1 LNSQRALKST
11 MKNIFLALILIGL
24 TPKLYAQ
31 RPQGGGPG
39 NFTKLKIEG
48 AVIDKETQEPLEY
61 ATISLVNERFPE
73 RIQGGITDTKGKF
86 NLEVFP
92 GKYDV
97 TVEYIGFDKITL
109 KDKMIQSNVDLGTFQ
124 LEIAAEALEGVELVG
139 ERTEVEIRL
148 DKRIYNVGK
157 DITVRGGS
165 VADVLDNVPSV
176 SVDVEGNVALRGNE
190 NVRILINGKPSGL
203 VGLSGPQGLRSLPA
217 ESIEKV
223 EVVTSPSARYEA
235 SGTAGIL
242 NIILKKEELEGFNG
256 SFIVNGGLPTT
267 YGGNA
272 TLNWRTKKMN
282 IFSTTSLRNS
292 ESRGGGIFE
301 SENFNP
307 VSFVNEDR
315 DYQRNRNSVF
325 FNLGAEYYFD
335 DKTSLV
341 VSGFVRK
348 SNNESNNT
356 TEIDNL
362 NSAGVVID
370 QFGRYQFEE
379 ELDNS
384 QQLTANFTKKFDD
397 KGHELIIEFQTE
409 ASGENE
415 SDLAENTRTFNQ
427 ESDTTEDQK
436 RTLLQMDYVWPVN
449 ENTQFE
455 LGYRGDYSF
464 QETDYNVFDLLDS
477 GRTVNNQLTNFLGFT
492 QNVNAAYTQFGQKI
506 DKFSYLMGLRMEK
519 THIEIDQKTADIYKE
534 KDYLDWFPTLNF
546 SFEFTEKENIT
557 LGYSRRIRRPR
568 SWSLNPFRSL
578 TSLTFFRQGNPD
590 LDPSYSNLF
599 DFGYLK
605 RWDKFTFNGSVYYQK
620 ATQVIERITEST
632 GAFVVV
638 SEDPLI
644 ELPEF
649 RSTSVNISENIRTGT
664 EFTLTYTPKRKVRI
678 SGNFNI
684 FNSET
689 IGSYKGIA
697 LDREIVSWFARINS
711 SFPLPFGIN
720 TQLNGFYFGPRAN
733 AQTESKGVVQFS
745 GALNKPM
752 FNDKATLSFR
762 VSDILN
768 SSRRKST
775 TETADFRNYTEF
787 QWRQPSYIFTFT
799 YRINERKMDRRR
811 NNRGGQFDGGGGE
824 EPEF

>member
-1 LNSQRALKST
+1 
-11 MKNIFLALILIGL
+11 MKKNLIACLLLGSLIN
-24 TPKLYAQ
+24 LYGQ
-31 RPQGGGPG
+31 RPSGPPNTG
-39 NFTKLKIEG
+39 NAPKIKITG
-48 AVIDKETQEPLEY
+48 IVLDKETQEPLEY
-61 ATISLVNERFPE
+61 ATLSLVNENFPD
-73 RIQGGITDTKGKF
+73 RIHGGITDVNGKF
-86 NLEVFP
+86 DLEIFP
-92 GKYDV
+92 GKYNV
-97 TVEYIGFDKITL
+97 TIEYIGFDKITL
-109 KDKMIQSNVDLGTFQ
+109 LDRTITNSENFGKFELD
-124 LEIAAEALEGVELVG
+124 IAAESLNEVELVG

-176 SVDVEGNVALRGNE
+176 SVDVEGNIALRGNE

-256 SFIVNGGLPTT
+256 SIILNGGFPTT

-272 TLNWRTKKMN
+272 TLNWRTKKIN
-282 IFSTTSLRNS
+282 IFSTTSYRDS

-307 VSFVNEDR
+307 VRFVNEDR
-315 DYQRNRNSVF
+315 DYERNRKSVF
-325 FNLGAEYYFD
+325 LNLGAEYLFD
-335 DKTSLV
+335 DNTSLT
-341 VSGFVRK
+341 VSGFIRR
-348 SNNESNNT
+348 SDNGSTNT
-356 TEIDNL
+356 TEIENL
-362 NSAGVVID
+362 SANGIIID
-370 QFGRYQFEE
+370 RFGRYQFEE
-379 ELDNS
+379 EIDNS
-384 QQLTANFTKKFDD
+384 QQFTANFTKKFND
-397 KGHELIIEFQTE
+397 KGHELVIEFQSE
-409 ASGENE
+409 ISGEDEN
-415 SDLAENTRTFNQ
+415 DLAENTSTFNQ
-427 ESDTTEDQK
+427 ESSTTEEQK
-436 RTLLQMDYVWPVN
+436 RTLLQLDYVWPIN

-455 LGYRGDYSF
+455 LGYRGNFSF

-477 GRTVNNQLTNFLGFT
+477 GKTQNIQLTNFLGFT

-506 DKFSYLMGLRMEK
+506 DQFSYLMGLRMEK
-519 THIEIDQKTADIYKE
+519 THIEIDQKTANIYKE
-534 KDYLDWFPTLNF
+534 KDYTDWFPTLNL
-546 SFEFTEKENIT
+546 SYEFNEKESVTI
-557 LGYSRRIRRPR
+557 GYSRRVRRPR

-590 LDPSYSNLF
+590 LDPSYSNLV
-599 DFGYLK
+599 DLGYLK

-620 ATQVIERITEST
+620 ATQVIERITEAT
-632 GAFVVV
+632 GELVVV
-638 SEDPLI
+638 SQDPLV

-649 RSTSVNISENIRTGT
+649 RSTSVNLSENARTGT

-689 IGSYKGIA
+689 IGSYKGVP
-697 LDREIVSWFARINS
+697 LDREIISWFARVNS

-720 TQLNGFYFGPRAN
+720 TQLRGFYFGPRAN
-733 AQTESKGVVQFS
+733 AQTESKGVLTFS
-745 GALNKPM
+745 GALNKSM
-752 FNDKATLSFR
+752 FKDKETLSFQA
-762 VSDILN
+762 SDILN

-787 QWRQPSYIFTFT
+787 QWRQPTYIFTFT
-799 YRINERKMDRRR
+799 YKINERKNQRRR
-811 NNRGGQFDGGGGE
+811 NNRGDNFDSGDGGGE
-824 EPEF
+824 DF

>member
-1 LNSQRALKST
+1 
-11 MKNIFLALILIGL
+11 MKNKFFALLFLGLISTIF
-24 TPKLYAQ
+24 AQ

-39 NFTKLKIEG
+39 NFSKLKLTGI
-48 AVIDKETQEPLEY
+48 VLDKETQEPLEY
-61 ATISLVNERFPE
+61 ATISLINKRFPE
-73 RIQGGITDTKGKF
+73 RIQGGITDAKGNF

-92 GKYDV
+92 GQY
-97 TVEYIGFDKITL
+97 TITIEYIGFDKINIENKVL
-109 KDKMIQSNVDLGTFQ
+109 RENEDLGRIE
-124 LEIAAEALEGVELVG
+124 LEIAAETLQEVELVG

-176 SVDVEGNVALRGNE
+176 SVDVEGNIALRGNE

-256 SFIVNGGLPTT
+256 SFILNGGYPTT

-272 TLNWRTKKMN
+272 TLNWRTKKLN
-282 IFSTTSLRNS
+282 LFSTTSLRNS

-307 VSFVNEDR
+307 VRFVNEDR
-315 DYQRNRNSVF
+315 DYQRFRNSIF
-325 FNLGAEYYFD
+325 FNLGAEYFFN
-335 DKTSLV
+335 DKTSLT

-356 TEIDNL
+356 TEIENL
-362 NSAGVVID
+362 NASGLVID
-370 QFGRYQFEE
+370 RFGRYQFEE
-379 ELDNS
+379 EVDNS
-384 QQLTANFTKKFDD
+384 QQLSANFTKKFDD

-409 ASGENE
+409 ASGEDE
-415 SDLAENTRTFNQ
+415 SDLAENTSTFNQ
-427 ESDTTEDQK
+427 ESETLEDQS

-455 LGYRGDYSF
+455 LGYRGDFST
-464 QETDYNVFDLLDS
+464 QETEYNVFDLLES
-477 GRTVNNQLTNFLGFT
+477 GRTPNVQLTNFLGFT

-506 DKFSYLMGLRMEK
+506 EQFSYLMGMRMEK
-519 THIEIDQKTADIYKE
+519 THIEIDQRTSNIYKE
-534 KDYLDWFPTLNF
+534 KDYTDWFPTLNL
-546 SFEFTEKENIT
+546 SFEFSEKENIT

-578 TSLTFFRQGNPD
+578 TSLTFFREGNPD
-590 LDPSYSNLF
+590 LDPSYSNLY
-599 DFGYLK
+599 DLGYLK
-605 RWDKFTFNGSVYYQK
+605 RWDKFTFNGSIYYQK
-620 ATQVIERITEST
+620 ATQVIERITEAT
-632 GAFVVV
+632 GELVLV
-638 SEDPLI
+638 SEDPLV
-644 ELPEF
+644 ELPQF
-649 RSTSVNISENIRTGT
+649 RSTSINLSENARTGT
-664 EFTLTYTPKRKVRI
+664 EFTLTYTPKRRVRI

-689 IGSYKGIA
+689 IGSYKGVA
-697 LDREIVSWFARINS
+697 LDREIISWFARLNS
-711 SFPLPFGIN
+711 SFPMPFGIN
-720 TQLNGFYFGPRAN
+720 TQFNGFYFGPRAN
-733 AQTESKGVVQFS
+733 AQTESKGIVTFS

-752 FNDKATLSFR
+752 LNDKATLSFR

-768 SSRRKST
+768 SSKRKST

-787 QWRQPSYIFTFT
+787 QWRQPTYIFTFT
-799 YRINERKMDRRR
+799 YRVNERKMDRRR
-811 NNRGGQFDGGGGE
+811 NNSRQNFGDGDE
-824 EPEF
+824 QPDF

>member
-1 LNSQRALKST
+1 MKRLIVVLFLFGLSISGFSQQ
-11 MKNIFLALILIGL
+11 
-24 TPKLYAQ
+24 P
-31 RPQGGGPG
+31 GGKK
-39 NFTKLKIEG
+39 FKKIKIEG
-48 AVIDKETQEPLEY
+48 VVIDKETQDPLEY
-61 ATISLVNERFPE
+61 TTISLLNDSSPDL
-73 RIQGGITDTKGKF
+73 IQGGITDKNGKF
-86 NLEVFP
+86 IIEVFP
-92 GKYDV
+92 GKYNI
-97 TVEYIGFDKITL
+97 TLEYIGFDKIIL
-109 KDKMIQSNVDLGTFQ
+109 KDKVISINEDFGIFE
-124 LEIAAEALEGVELVG
+124 LEIVTESLNEVELVG

-176 SVDVEGNVALRGNE
+176 SVDVEGNVALRGNQ

-242 NIILKKEELEGFNG
+242 NVILKKEELEGFNG
-256 SFIVNGGLPTT
+256 SFILNGGAPTT

-272 TLNWRTKKMN
+272 TLNWRTKKLN
-282 IFSTTSLRNS
+282 IFSTTSLRDS
-292 ESRGGGIFE
+292 ESRGGGDFE

-307 VSFVNEDR
+307 VRFVNEDR
-315 DYQRNRNSVF
+315 DYQRNRKSIF
-325 FNLGAEYYFD
+325 FNLGAEYYFND
-335 DKTSLV
+335 DTSLTI
-341 VSGFVRK
+341 SGFVRT
-348 SNNESNNT
+348 SDNESNNNT
-356 TEIDNL
+356 KIDNL
-362 NSAGVVID
+362 NAAGVVVD

-379 ELDNS
+379 EIDNS
-384 QQLTANFTKKFDD
+384 QQFTTNFTKKFDD
-397 KGHELIIEFQTE
+397 KGHELVIEFQTE
-409 ASGENE
+409 SSEEDE
-415 SDLAENTRTFNQ
+415 SDLAENTSTFNQ
-427 ESDTTEDQK
+427 ESDTFEDQS

-455 LGYRGDYSF
+455 IGYRGDFSL
-464 QETDYNVFDLLDS
+464 QETDYNVFDLLDN
-477 GRTVNNQLTNFLGFT
+477 GRTPNTELTNFLGFT
-492 QNVNAAYTQFGQKI
+492 QKINAAYAQFGKKI
-506 DKFSYLMGLRMEK
+506 NKFSYLIGLRMEK
-519 THIEIDQKTADIYKE
+519 THIEIDQKTTKIFKE
-534 KDYLDWFPTLNF
+534 KDYTDWFPTLNF

-599 DFGYLK
+599 DLGYLK
-605 RWDKFTFNGSVYYQK
+605 RWNKFTFNSSVYYQK
-620 ATQVIERITEST
+620 ATQVIERITETT
-632 GAFVVV
+632 GELVVV
-638 SEDPLI
+638 SVNPLV

-649 RSTSVNISENIRTGT
+649 RSTSVNLSENIRTGT
-664 EFTLTYTPKRKVRI
+664 EFTLTYSPKRQVRL

-689 IGSYKGIA
+689 IGFYKGVP
-697 LDREIVSWFARINS
+697 LDRKIVSWFMRFNS
-711 SFPLPFGIN
+711 SFPLAFGIN

-733 AQTESKGVVQFS
+733 AQTESKGVVSFS

-762 VSDILN
+762 VSDIFN

-787 QWRQPSYIFTFT
+787 QWRQPSYVFTFT
-799 YRINERKMDRRR
+799 YRINERKMGKRR
-811 NNRGGQFDGGGGE
+811 NNRRGSLNDGGE
-824 EPEF
+824 ESDF

>member
-1 LNSQRALKST
+1 MNRLIVAL
-11 MKNIFLALILIGL
+11 FLFGL
-24 TPKLYAQ
+24 TFSGFSQ
-31 RPQGGGPG
+31 QQVDR
-39 NFTKLKIEG
+39 NFKKIKIEG
-48 AVIDKETQEPLEY
+48 IVIDKETQEPLEY
-61 ATISLVNERFPE
+61 TTISLLTDRFPG

-86 NLEVFP
+86 ILEVFP
-92 GKYDV
+92 GKYNI
-97 TVEYIGFDKITL
+97 TLEYIGFDKITL
-109 KDKMIQSNVDLGTFQ
+109 EDKVIRTDENFGTFE
-124 LEIAAEALEGVELVG
+124 LEITAESLNEVELVG
-139 ERTEVEIRL
+139 ERTQVEIRL

-165 VADVLDNVPSV
+165 VADVLDNIPSV
-176 SVDVEGNVALRGNE
+176 SVGVEGNVALRGNQ

-242 NIILKKEELEGFNG
+242 NVILKKEELEGFNG
-256 SFIVNGGLPTT
+256 SFILNGGFPTT

-272 TLNWRTKKMN
+272 TLNWRTKKLN
-282 IFSTTSLRNS
+282 FFSTTSLRDS

-307 VSFVNEDR
+307 VRFVNEDR
-315 DYQRNRNSVF
+315 DYQRNRKSIF
-325 FNLGAEYYFD
+325 FNLGAEYYFND
-335 DKTSLV
+335 DTSLT
-341 VSGFVRK
+341 VSGFVRR
-348 SNNESNNT
+348 SDNESNNN

-362 NSAGVVID
+362 NVAGVVVD

-379 ELDNS
+379 EIDNS
-384 QQLTANFTKKFDD
+384 QQFTANFTKKFDD
-397 KGHELIIEFQTE
+397 KGHELIVEFQTE
-409 ASGENE
+409 SSEEDE
-415 SDLAENTRTFNQ
+415 SDLAENTSTFNQ
-427 ESDTTEDQK
+427 ESDTFENQN

-455 LGYRGDYSF
+455 LGYRGDFSL
-464 QETDYNVFDLLDS
+464 QKTDYNVFDLLDS
-477 GRTVNNQLTNFLGFT
+477 GRTPNTQLTNFLGFT
-492 QNVNAAYTQFGQKI
+492 QNINAAYTQFGQKI
-506 DKFSYLMGLRMEK
+506 NKFYYLIGLRMEK
-519 THIEIDQKTADIYKE
+519 THIEIDQKTANIYKE
-534 KDYLDWFPTLNF
+534 KDYTNWFPTLNF

-590 LDPSYSNLF
+590 LDPSYSSLF
-599 DFGYLK
+599 DLGYLK
-605 RWDKFTFNGSVYYQK
+605 RWDKFTFNSSVYYQK
-620 ATQVIERITEST
+620 ATQVIERITETT
-632 GAFVVV
+632 GELVVASV
-638 SEDPLI
+638 DPLV

-649 RSTSVNISENIRTGT
+649 RSTSVNLSENIRTGT
-664 EFTLTYTPKRKVRI
+664 EFTLTYSPKRRVRL

-689 IGSYKGIA
+689 IGSYKGVP
-697 LDREIVSWFARINS
+697 LDREIVSWFMRFNS
-711 SFPLPFGIN
+711 SFPLAFGIN

-733 AQTESKGVVQFS
+733 AQTESKGVVRFS
-745 GALNKPM
+745 GALNKPI

-762 VSDILN
+762 VSDIFN
-768 SSRRKST
+768 SSRSKST

-799 YRINERKMDRRR
+799 YRINERKMDRQR
-811 NNRGGQFDGGGGE
+811 NNRRGSLNGGGV
-824 EPEF
+824 EPDF

>member
-1 LNSQRALKST
+1 MKRLIVVLFLFGLSISGFSQQ
-11 MKNIFLALILIGL
+11 
-24 TPKLYAQ
+24 P
-31 RPQGGGPG
+31 GGKK
-39 NFTKLKIEG
+39 FKKIKIEG
-48 AVIDKETQEPLEY
+48 VVIDKETQDPLEY
-61 ATISLVNERFPE
+61 TTISLLNDSSPDL
-73 RIQGGITDTKGKF
+73 IQGGITDKNGKF
-86 NLEVFP
+86 IIEVFP
-92 GKYDV
+92 GKYNI
-97 TVEYIGFDKITL
+97 TLEYIGFDKIIL
-109 KDKMIQSNVDLGTFQ
+109 KDKVISIDEDFGIFE
-124 LEIAAEALEGVELVG
+124 LEIVTESLNEVELVG

-176 SVDVEGNVALRGNE
+176 SVDVEGNVALRGNQ

-242 NIILKKEELEGFNG
+242 NVILKKEELEGFNG
-256 SFIVNGGLPTT
+256 SFILNGGAPTT

-272 TLNWRTKKMN
+272 TLNWRTKKLN
-282 IFSTTSLRNS
+282 IFSTTSLRDS
-292 ESRGGGIFE
+292 ESRGGGDFE

-307 VSFVNEDR
+307 VRFVNEDR
-315 DYQRNRNSVF
+315 DYQRNRKSIF
-325 FNLGAEYYFD
+325 FNLGAEYYFND
-335 DKTSLV
+335 DTSLTI
-341 VSGFVRK
+341 SGFVRT
-348 SNNESNNT
+348 SDNESNNNT
-356 TEIDNL
+356 KIDNL
-362 NSAGVVID
+362 NAAGVVVD

-379 ELDNS
+379 EIDNS
-384 QQLTANFTKKFDD
+384 QQFTTNFTKKFDD
-397 KGHELIIEFQTE
+397 KGHELVIEFQTE
-409 ASGENE
+409 SSEEDE
-415 SDLAENTRTFNQ
+415 SDLAENTSTFNQ
-427 ESDTTEDQK
+427 ESDTFEDQS

-455 LGYRGDYSF
+455 IGYRGDFSL
-464 QETDYNVFDLLDS
+464 QETDYNVFDLLDN
-477 GRTVNNQLTNFLGFT
+477 GRTPNTELTNFLGFT
-492 QNVNAAYTQFGQKI
+492 QKINAAYAQFGKKI
-506 DKFSYLMGLRMEK
+506 NKFSYLIGLRMEK
-519 THIEIDQKTADIYKE
+519 THIEIDQKTTKIFKE
-534 KDYLDWFPTLNF
+534 KDYTDWFPTLNF

-578 TSLTFFRQGNPD
+578 TSLTFFRQGNPN

-599 DFGYLK
+599 DLGYLK
-605 RWDKFTFNGSVYYQK
+605 RWNKFTFNSSVYYQK
-620 ATQVIERITEST
+620 AIQVIERVTETT
-632 GAFVVV
+632 GELVVV
-638 SEDPLI
+638 SVNPLV

-649 RSTSVNISENIRTGT
+649 RSTSVNLSENIRTGT
-664 EFTLTYTPKRKVRI
+664 EFTLTYSPKRQVRL

-689 IGSYKGIA
+689 IGFYKEVP
-697 LDREIVSWFARINS
+697 LDRKIVSWFMRFNS
-711 SFPLPFGIN
+711 SFPLAFGIN

-733 AQTESKGVVQFS
+733 AQTESKGVVSFS

-762 VSDILN
+762 VSDIFN

-787 QWRQPSYIFTFT
+787 QWRQPSYVFTFT
-799 YRINERKMDRRR
+799 YRINERKMGKRR
-811 NNRGGQFDGGGGE
+811 NNRRGSLNDGGE
-824 EPEF
+824 ESDF

>member
-1 LNSQRALKST
+1 
-11 MKNIFLALILIGL
+11 MKNKFFALLFLGLISTLF
-24 TPKLYAQ
+24 AQ
-31 RPQGGGPG
+31 RPQGGPG
-39 NFTKLKIEG
+39 NFSKLKLTGI
-48 AVIDKETQEPLEY
+48 VVDKETQEPLEY
-61 ATISLVNERFPE
+61 ATISLINKRFPE
-73 RIQGGITDTKGKF
+73 RIQGGITDAKGNF

-92 GKYDV
+92 GQY
-97 TVEYIGFDKITL
+97 TITIEYIGFDKINIENKVL
-109 KDKMIQSNVDLGTFQ
+109 RENEDLGRIE
-124 LEIAAEALEGVELVG
+124 LEIAAETLQEVELVG

-176 SVDVEGNVALRGNE
+176 SVDVEGNIALRGNE

-256 SFIVNGGLPTT
+256 SFILNGGYPTT

-272 TLNWRTKKMN
+272 TLNWRTKKLN
-282 IFSTTSLRNS
+282 LFSTTSLRNS

-307 VSFVNEDR
+307 VRFVNEDR
-315 DYQRNRNSVF
+315 DYQRFRNSIF
-325 FNLGAEYYFD
+325 FNLGAEYFFN
-335 DKTSLV
+335 DKTSLT

-356 TEIDNL
+356 TEIENL
-362 NSAGVVID
+362 NASGLVID
-370 QFGRYQFEE
+370 RFGRYQFEE
-379 ELDNS
+379 EVDNS
-384 QQLTANFTKKFDD
+384 QQLSANFTKKFDD

-409 ASGENE
+409 ASGEDE
-415 SDLAENTRTFNQ
+415 SDLAENTSTFNQ
-427 ESDTTEDQK
+427 ESETLEDQS

-455 LGYRGDYSF
+455 LGYRGDFST
-464 QETDYNVFDLLDS
+464 QETEYNVFDLLES
-477 GRTVNNQLTNFLGFT
+477 GRTPNVQLTNFLGFT

-506 DKFSYLMGLRMEK
+506 EQFSYLMGMRMEK
-519 THIEIDQKTADIYKE
+519 THIEIDQRTSNIYKE
-534 KDYLDWFPTLNF
+534 KDYTDWFPTLNL
-546 SFEFTEKENIT
+546 SFEFSEKENIT

-578 TSLTFFRQGNPD
+578 TSLTFFREGNPD
-590 LDPSYSNLF
+590 LDPSYSNLY
-599 DFGYLK
+599 DLGYLK
-605 RWDKFTFNGSVYYQK
+605 RWDKFTFNGSIYYQK
-620 ATQVIERITEST
+620 ATQVIERITEAT
-632 GAFVVV
+632 GELVVV
-638 SEDPLI
+638 SEDPLV
-644 ELPEF
+644 ELPQF
-649 RSTSVNISENIRTGT
+649 RSTSINLSENARTGT
-664 EFTLTYTPKRKVRI
+664 EFTLTYTPKRRVRI

-689 IGSYKGIA
+689 IGSYKGVA
-697 LDREIVSWFARINS
+697 LDREIISWFARLNS
-711 SFPLPFGIN
+711 SFPMPFGIN
-720 TQLNGFYFGPRAN
+720 TQFNGFYFGPRAN
-733 AQTESKGVVQFS
+733 AQTESKGIVTFS

-752 FNDKATLSFR
+752 LNDKATLSFR

-768 SSRRKST
+768 SSKRKST

-787 QWRQPSYIFTFT
+787 QWRQPTYIFTFT
-799 YRINERKMDRRR
+799 YRVNERKMDRRR
-811 NNRGGQFDGGGGE
+811 NNRGQNFGDGDE
-824 EPEF
+824 QPDF

>member
-1 LNSQRALKST
+1 L
-11 MKNIFLALILIGL
+11 
-24 TPKLYAQ
+24 
-31 RPQGGGPG
+31 
-39 NFTKLKIEG
+39 
-48 AVIDKETQEPLEY
+48 D
-61 ATISLVNERFPE
+61 
-73 RIQGGITDTKGKF
+73 
-86 NLEVFP
+86 
-92 GKYDV
+92 
-97 TVEYIGFDKITL
+97 
-109 KDKMIQSNVDLGTFQ
+109 
-124 LEIAAEALEGVELVG
+124 IAAESLNEVELVG

-176 SVDVEGNVALRGNE
+176 SVDVEGNIALRGNE

-256 SFIVNGGLPTT
+256 SIILNGGFPTT

-272 TLNWRTKKMN
+272 TLNWRTKKIN
-282 IFSTTSLRNS
+282 IFSTTSYRDS

-307 VSFVNEDR
+307 VRFVNEDR
-315 DYQRNRNSVF
+315 DYERNRKSVF
-325 FNLGAEYYFD
+325 LNLGAEYLFD
-335 DKTSLV
+335 DNTSLT
-341 VSGFVRK
+341 VSGFIRR
-348 SNNESNNT
+348 SDNGSTNT
-356 TEIDNL
+356 TEIENL
-362 NSAGVVID
+362 SANGIIID
-370 QFGRYQFEE
+370 RFGRYQFEE
-379 ELDNS
+379 EIDNS
-384 QQLTANFTKKFDD
+384 QQFTANFTKKFND
-397 KGHELIIEFQTE
+397 KGHELVIEFQSE
-409 ASGENE
+409 ISGEDEN
-415 SDLAENTRTFNQ
+415 DLAENTSTFNQ
-427 ESDTTEDQK
+427 ESSTTEEQK
-436 RTLLQMDYVWPVN
+436 RTLLQLDYVWPIN

-455 LGYRGDYSF
+455 LGYRGNFSF

-477 GRTVNNQLTNFLGFT
+477 GKTQNIQLTNFLGFT

-506 DKFSYLMGLRMEK
+506 DQFSYLMGLRMEK
-519 THIEIDQKTADIYKE
+519 THIEIDQKTANIYKE
-534 KDYLDWFPTLNF
+534 KDYTDWFPTLNL
-546 SFEFTEKENIT
+546 SYEFNEKENVT
-557 LGYSRRIRRPR
+557 LGYSRRVRRPR

-590 LDPSYSNLF
+590 LDPSYSNLV
-599 DFGYLK
+599 DLGYLK

-620 ATQVIERITEST
+620 ATQVIERITEAT
-632 GAFVVV
+632 GELVVV
-638 SEDPLI
+638 SQDPLV

-649 RSTSVNISENIRTGT
+649 RSTSVNLSENARTGT

-689 IGSYKGIA
+689 IGSYKGVP
-697 LDREIVSWFARINS
+697 LDREIISWFARVNS

-720 TQLNGFYFGPRAN
+720 TQLRGFYFGPRAN
-733 AQTESKGVVQFS
+733 AQTESKGVLTFS
-745 GALNKPM
+745 GALNKSM
-752 FNDKATLSFR
+752 FKDKATLSFQA
-762 VSDILN
+762 SDILN

-787 QWRQPSYIFTFT
+787 QWRQPTYIFTFT
-799 YRINERKMDRRR
+799 YKINERKNQRRR
-811 NNRGGQFDGGGGE
+811 NNRGDNFDSGDGGGE
-824 EPEF
+824 DF

>member
-1 LNSQRALKST
+1 
-11 MKNIFLALILIGL
+11 MKKNLIACLLLGSLIN
-24 TPKLYAQ
+24 LYGQ
-31 RPQGGGPG
+31 RPSGPPNTG
-39 NFTKLKIEG
+39 NAPKIKITG
-48 AVIDKETQEPLEY
+48 IVLDKETQEPLEY
-61 ATISLVNERFPE
+61 ATLSLVNENFPD
-73 RIQGGITDTKGKF
+73 RIQGGITDVNGKF
-86 NLEVFP
+86 DLEIFP
-92 GKYDV
+92 GKYNV
-97 TVEYIGFDKITL
+97 TIEYIGFDKITL
-109 KDKMIQSNVDLGTFQ
+109 LDRTITNSENFGKFELD
-124 LEIAAEALEGVELVG
+124 IAAESLNEVELVG

-176 SVDVEGNVALRGNE
+176 SVDVEGNIALRGNE

-256 SFIVNGGLPTT
+256 SIILNGGFPTT

-272 TLNWRTKKMN
+272 TLNWRTKKIN
-282 IFSTTSLRNS
+282 IFSTTSYRDS

-307 VSFVNEDR
+307 VRFVNEDR
-315 DYQRNRNSVF
+315 DYERNRKSVF
-325 FNLGAEYYFD
+325 LNLGAEYLFD
-335 DKTSLV
+335 DNTSLT
-341 VSGFVRK
+341 VSGFIRR
-348 SNNESNNT
+348 SDNGSTNT
-356 TEIDNL
+356 TEIENL
-362 NSAGVVID
+362 SANGIIID
-370 QFGRYQFEE
+370 RFGRYQFEE
-379 ELDNS
+379 EIDNS
-384 QQLTANFTKKFDD
+384 QQFTANFTKKFND
-397 KGHELIIEFQTE
+397 KGHELVIEFQSE
-409 ASGENE
+409 ISGEDEN
-415 SDLAENTRTFNQ
+415 DLAENTSTFNQ
-427 ESDTTEDQK
+427 ESSTTEEQK
-436 RTLLQMDYVWPVN
+436 RTLLQLDYVWPIN

-455 LGYRGDYSF
+455 LGYRGNFSF

-477 GRTVNNQLTNFLGFT
+477 GKTQNIQLTNFLGFT

-506 DKFSYLMGLRMEK
+506 DQFSYLMGLRMEK
-519 THIEIDQKTADIYKE
+519 THIEIDQKTANIYKE
-534 KDYLDWFPTLNF
+534 KDYTDWFPTLNL
-546 SFEFTEKENIT
+546 SYEFNEKENVTI
-557 LGYSRRIRRPR
+557 GYSRRVRRPR

-590 LDPSYSNLF
+590 LDPSYSNLV
-599 DFGYLK
+599 DLGYLK

-620 ATQVIERITEST
+620 ATQVIERITEAT
-632 GAFVVV
+632 GELVVV
-638 SEDPLI
+638 SQDPLV

-649 RSTSVNISENIRTGT
+649 RSTSVNLSENARTGT

-689 IGSYKGIA
+689 IGSYKGVP
-697 LDREIVSWFARINS
+697 LDREIISWFARVNS

-720 TQLNGFYFGPRAN
+720 TQLRGFYFGPRAN
-733 AQTESKGVVQFS
+733 AQTESKGVLTFS
-745 GALNKPM
+745 GALNKSM
-752 FNDKATLSFR
+752 FKDKATLSFQA
-762 VSDILN
+762 SDILN

-787 QWRQPSYIFTFT
+787 QWRRPTYIFTFT
-799 YRINERKMDRRR
+799 YKINERKNQRRK
-811 NNRGGQFDGGGGE
+811 NNRGDNFDSGDGGGE
-824 EPEF
+824 DF

>member
-1 LNSQRALKST
+1 
-11 MKNIFLALILIGL
+11 MKNKFFALLFLGLISTLF
-24 TPKLYAQ
+24 AQ

-39 NFTKLKIEG
+39 NFSKLKLTGI
-48 AVIDKETQEPLEY
+48 VVDKETQKPLEY
-61 ATISLVNERFPE
+61 TTISLINKRFPE
-73 RIQGGITDTKGKF
+73 RIQGGITDAKGNF

-92 GKYDV
+92 GQY
-97 TVEYIGFDKITL
+97 TISIEYIGFDKINIENKVL
-109 KDKMIQSNVDLGTFQ
+109 RENEDLGRIE
-124 LEIAAEALEGVELVG
+124 LEIAAETLQEVELVG

-176 SVDVEGNVALRGNE
+176 SVDVEGNIALRGNE

-256 SFIVNGGLPTT
+256 SFILNGGFPTT

-272 TLNWRTKKMN
+272 TLNWRTKKLN
-282 IFSTTSLRNS
+282 LFSTTSLRNS

-307 VSFVNEDR
+307 VRFVNEDR
-315 DYQRNRNSVF
+315 DYQRFRNSIF
-325 FNLGAEYYFD
+325 FNLGAEYFFN
-335 DKTSLV
+335 DKTSLT

-356 TEIDNL
+356 TEIENL
-362 NSAGVVID
+362 NASGLVID
-370 QFGRYQFEE
+370 RFGRYQFEE
-379 ELDNS
+379 EVDNS
-384 QQLTANFTKKFDD
+384 QQFTANFTKKFDD

-409 ASGENE
+409 ASGEDE
-415 SDLAENTRTFNQ
+415 SDLAENTSTFNQ
-427 ESDTTEDQK
+427 ESETLEDQS
-436 RTLLQMDYVWPVN
+436 RTLLQMDYLWPVN

-455 LGYRGDYSF
+455 LGYRGNFST
-464 QETDYNVFDLLDS
+464 QETEYNVFDLLES
-477 GRTVNNQLTNFLGFT
+477 GRTPNVQLTNFLGFT

-506 DKFSYLMGLRMEK
+506 EQFSYLMGLRMEK
-519 THIEIDQKTADIYKE
+519 THIEIDQRTSNIYKE
-534 KDYLDWFPTLNF
+534 KDYTDWFPTLNL
-546 SFEFTEKENIT
+546 SFEFSEKENIT

-578 TSLTFFRQGNPD
+578 TSLTFFREGNPD
-590 LDPSYSNLF
+590 LDPSYSNLY
-599 DFGYLK
+599 DLGYLK
-605 RWDKFTFNGSVYYQK
+605 RWDKFTFNGSIYYQK
-620 ATQVIERITEST
+620 ATQVIERITEAT
-632 GAFVVV
+632 GELVVV
-638 SEDPLI
+638 SEDPLV
-644 ELPEF
+644 ELPQF
-649 RSTSVNISENIRTGT
+649 RSTSINLSENARTGT
-664 EFTLTYTPKRKVRI
+664 EFTLTYTPKRRVRI

-689 IGSYKGIA
+689 IGSYKGVA
-697 LDREIVSWFARINS
+697 LDREIISWFARLNS
-711 SFPLPFGIN
+711 SFPIPFGIN
-720 TQLNGFYFGPRAN
+720 TQFNGFYFGPRAN
-733 AQTESKGVVQFS
+733 AQTESKGVVTFS
-745 GALNKPM
+745 GALNKPL

-768 SSRRKST
+768 SSKRKST

-787 QWRQPSYIFTFT
+787 QWRQPTYIFTFT

-811 NNRGGQFDGGGGE
+811 NNRGQNFGDGDE
-824 EPEF
+824 QPDF

>member
-1 LNSQRALKST
+1 MKRLIVVLFLFGLSISGFSQQ
-11 MKNIFLALILIGL
+11 
-24 TPKLYAQ
+24 P
-31 RPQGGGPG
+31 GGKK
-39 NFTKLKIEG
+39 FKKIKIEG
-48 AVIDKETQEPLEY
+48 VVVDKETQDPLEY
-61 ATISLVNERFPE
+61 TTISLLNDSSPDL
-73 RIQGGITDTKGKF
+73 IQGGITDKNGKF
-86 NLEVFP
+86 IIEVFP
-92 GKYDV
+92 GKYNI
-97 TVEYIGFDKITL
+97 TLEYIGFDKIIL
-109 KDKMIQSNVDLGTFQ
+109 KDKVININEDFGIFE
-124 LEIAAEALEGVELVG
+124 LEIVAESLNEVELVG

-176 SVDVEGNVALRGNE
+176 SVDVEGNVALRGNQ

-242 NIILKKEELEGFNG
+242 NVILKKEELEGFNG
-256 SFIVNGGLPTT
+256 SFILNGGAPTT

-272 TLNWRTKKMN
+272 TLNWRTKKLN
-282 IFSTTSLRNS
+282 IFSTTSLRDS
-292 ESRGGGIFE
+292 ESRGGGDFE

-307 VSFVNEDR
+307 VRFVNEDR
-315 DYQRNRNSVF
+315 DYQRNRKSIF
-325 FNLGAEYYFD
+325 FNLGAEYYFND
-335 DKTSLV
+335 DTSLTI
-341 VSGFVRK
+341 SGFVRT
-348 SNNESNNT
+348 SDNESNNNT
-356 TEIDNL
+356 KIDNL
-362 NSAGVVID
+362 NAAGVVVD

-379 ELDNS
+379 EIDNS
-384 QQLTANFTKKFDD
+384 QQFTTNFTKKFDD
-397 KGHELIIEFQTE
+397 KGHELVIEFQTE
-409 ASGENE
+409 SSEEDE
-415 SDLAENTRTFNQ
+415 SDLAENTSTFNQ
-427 ESDTTEDQK
+427 ESDTFEDQS

-455 LGYRGDYSF
+455 IGYRGDFSL
-464 QETDYNVFDLLDS
+464 QETDYNVFDLLDN
-477 GRTVNNQLTNFLGFT
+477 GRTPNTELTNFLGFT
-492 QNVNAAYTQFGQKI
+492 QKINAAYAQFGKKI
-506 DKFSYLMGLRMEK
+506 NKFSYLIGLRMEK
-519 THIEIDQKTADIYKE
+519 THIEIDQKTAKIFKE
-534 KDYLDWFPTLNF
+534 KDYTDWFPTLNF
-546 SFEFTEKENIT
+546 SFKFTEKENIT

-578 TSLTFFRQGNPD
+578 TSLTFFRQGNPN

-599 DFGYLK
+599 DLGYLK
-605 RWDKFTFNGSVYYQK
+605 RWNKFTFNSSVYYQK
-620 ATQVIERITEST
+620 ATQVIERITETT
-632 GAFVVV
+632 GELVVV
-638 SEDPLI
+638 SVNPLV

-649 RSTSVNISENIRTGT
+649 RSTSVNLSENIRTGT
-664 EFTLTYTPKRKVRI
+664 EFTLTYSPKRQVRL

-689 IGSYKGIA
+689 IGFYKEVP
-697 LDREIVSWFARINS
+697 LDRKIVSWFMRFNS
-711 SFPLPFGIN
+711 SFPLAFGIN

-733 AQTESKGVVQFS
+733 AQTESKGVVSFS

-762 VSDILN
+762 VSDIFN

-787 QWRQPSYIFTFT
+787 QWRQPSYVFTFT
-799 YRINERKMDRRR
+799 YRINERKMGKRR
-811 NNRGGQFDGGGGE
+811 NNRRGSLNDGGE
-824 EPEF
+824 ESDF

>member
-1 LNSQRALKST
+1 MKRLIVILFLFGLSISGFSQQ
-11 MKNIFLALILIGL
+11 
-24 TPKLYAQ
+24 P
-31 RPQGGGPG
+31 GGKK
-39 NFTKLKIEG
+39 FKKIKIEG
-48 AVIDKETQEPLEY
+48 VVIDKETQDPLEY
-61 ATISLVNERFPE
+61 TTISLLNDSSPDL
-73 RIQGGITDTKGKF
+73 IQGGITDKNGKF
-86 NLEVFP
+86 IIEVFP
-92 GKYDV
+92 GKYNI
-97 TVEYIGFDKITL
+97 TLEYIGFDKIIL
-109 KDKMIQSNVDLGTFQ
+109 KDKVISINEDFGIFE
-124 LEIAAEALEGVELVG
+124 LEIVAESLNEVELVG

-176 SVDVEGNVALRGNE
+176 SVDVEGNVALRGNQ

-242 NIILKKEELEGFNG
+242 NVILKKEELEGFNG
-256 SFIVNGGLPTT
+256 SFILNGGAPTT

-272 TLNWRTKKMN
+272 TLNWRTKKLN
-282 IFSTTSLRNS
+282 IFSTTSLRDY
-292 ESRGGGIFE
+292 ESRGGGDFE

-307 VSFVNEDR
+307 VRFVNEDR
-315 DYQRNRNSVF
+315 DYQRNRKSIF
-325 FNLGAEYYFD
+325 FNLGAEYYFND
-335 DKTSLV
+335 DTSLTI
-341 VSGFVRK
+341 SGFVRT
-348 SNNESNNT
+348 SDNESNNNT
-356 TEIDNL
+356 KIDNL
-362 NSAGVVID
+362 NAAGVVVD

-379 ELDNS
+379 EIDNS
-384 QQLTANFTKKFDD
+384 QQFTTNFTKKFDD
-397 KGHELIIEFQTE
+397 KGHELVIEFQTE
-409 ASGENE
+409 SSEEDE
-415 SDLAENTRTFNQ
+415 SDLAENTSTFNQ
-427 ESDTTEDQK
+427 ESDTFEDQS

-455 LGYRGDYSF
+455 IGYRGDFSL
-464 QETDYNVFDLLDS
+464 QETDYNVFDLLDN
-477 GRTVNNQLTNFLGFT
+477 GRTPNTELTNFLGFT
-492 QNVNAAYTQFGQKI
+492 QKINAAYAQFGKKI
-506 DKFSYLMGLRMEK
+506 NKFSYLIGLRMEK
-519 THIEIDQKTADIYKE
+519 THIEIDQKTTKIFKE
-534 KDYLDWFPTLNF
+534 KDYTDWFPTLNF

-578 TSLTFFRQGNPD
+578 TSLTFFRQGNPN

-599 DFGYLK
+599 DLGYLK
-605 RWDKFTFNGSVYYQK
+605 RWNKFTFNSSVYYQK
-620 ATQVIERITEST
+620 ATQVIERITETT
-632 GAFVVV
+632 GELVVV
-638 SEDPLI
+638 SVNPLV

-649 RSTSVNISENIRTGT
+649 RSTSVNLSENIRTGT
-664 EFTLTYTPKRKVRI
+664 EFTLTYSPKRQVRL

-689 IGSYKGIA
+689 IGFYKGIP
-697 LDREIVSWFARINS
+697 LDRKIVSWFMRFNS
-711 SFPLPFGIN
+711 SFPLAFGIN

-733 AQTESKGVVQFS
+733 AQTESKGVVSFS

-752 FNDKATLSFR
+752 FKDKATLSFR
-762 VSDILN
+762 VSDIFN

-787 QWRQPSYIFTFT
+787 QWRQPSYVFTFT
-799 YRINERKMDRRR
+799 YRINERKMGKRR
-811 NNRGGQFDGGGGE
+811 NNRRGSLNDGGE
-824 EPEF
+824 ESDF

>member
-1 LNSQRALKST
+1 
-11 MKNIFLALILIGL
+11 MKNIFFALLFLGLISTL
-24 TPKLYAQ
+24 FAQ

-39 NFTKLKIEG
+39 NFSKLKLTGI
-48 AVIDKETQEPLEY
+48 VVDKETQEPLEY
-61 ATISLVNERFPE
+61 ATISLINKRFPE
-73 RIQGGITDTKGKF
+73 RIQGGITDAKGNF

-92 GKYDV
+92 GQY
-97 TVEYIGFDKITL
+97 TISIEYIGFDKINIENKVL
-109 KDKMIQSNVDLGTFQ
+109 RENEDLGRIE
-124 LEIAAEALEGVELVG
+124 LEIAAETLQEVELVG

-176 SVDVEGNVALRGNE
+176 SVDVEGNIALRGNE

-256 SFIVNGGLPTT
+256 SFILNGGFPTT

-272 TLNWRTKKMN
+272 TLNWRTKKLN
-282 IFSTTSLRNS
+282 LFSTTSLRNS

-307 VSFVNEDR
+307 VRFVNEDR
-315 DYQRNRNSVF
+315 DYQRFRNSIF
-325 FNLGAEYYFD
+325 FNLGAEYFFN
-335 DKTSLV
+335 DKTSLT

-356 TEIDNL
+356 TEIENL
-362 NSAGVVID
+362 NASGLVID
-370 QFGRYQFEE
+370 RFGRYQFEE
-379 ELDNS
+379 EVDNS
-384 QQLTANFTKKFDD
+384 QQFTANFTKKFDE

-409 ASGENE
+409 ASGEDE
-415 SDLAENTRTFNQ
+415 SDLAENTSTFNQ
-427 ESDTTEDQK
+427 ESETLEDQS

-455 LGYRGDYSF
+455 LGYRGNFST
-464 QETDYNVFDLLDS
+464 QETEYNVFDLLES
-477 GRTVNNQLTNFLGFT
+477 GRTPNVQLTNFLGFT

-506 DKFSYLMGLRMEK
+506 EQFSYLMGLRMEK
-519 THIEIDQKTADIYKE
+519 THIEIDQRTSNIYKE
-534 KDYLDWFPTLNF
+534 KDYTDWFPTLNL
-546 SFEFTEKENIT
+546 SFEFSEKENIT

-578 TSLTFFRQGNPD
+578 TSLTFFREGNPD
-590 LDPSYSNLF
+590 LDPSYSNLY
-599 DFGYLK
+599 DLGYLK
-605 RWDKFTFNGSVYYQK
+605 RWDKFTFNGSIYYQK
-620 ATQVIERITEST
+620 ATQVIERITEAT
-632 GAFVVV
+632 GELVVV
-638 SEDPLI
+638 SEDPLV
-644 ELPEF
+644 ELPQF
-649 RSTSVNISENIRTGT
+649 RSTSINLSENARTGT
-664 EFTLTYTPKRKVRI
+664 EFTLTYTPKRRVRI

-689 IGSYKGIA
+689 IGSYKGVA
-697 LDREIVSWFARINS
+697 LDREIISWFARLNS
-711 SFPLPFGIN
+711 SFPMPFGIN
-720 TQLNGFYFGPRAN
+720 TQFNGFYFGPRAN
-733 AQTESKGVVQFS
+733 AQTESKGIVTFS

-752 FNDKATLSFR
+752 LNDKATLSFR

-768 SSRRKST
+768 SSKRKST

-787 QWRQPSYIFTFT
+787 QWRQPTYIFTFT
-799 YRINERKMDRRR
+799 YRVNERKMDRRR
-811 NNRGGQFDGGGGE
+811 NNRGQNFGDGDE
-824 EPEF
+824 QPDF

>member
-1 LNSQRALKST
+1 MKRLIVILFLFGLSISGFSQQ
-11 MKNIFLALILIGL
+11 
-24 TPKLYAQ
+24 P
-31 RPQGGGPG
+31 GGKK
-39 NFTKLKIEG
+39 FKKIKIEG
-48 AVIDKETQEPLEY
+48 VVIDKETQDPLEY
-61 ATISLVNERFPE
+61 TTISLLNDSSPDL
-73 RIQGGITDTKGKF
+73 IQGGITDKNGKF
-86 NLEVFP
+86 IIEVFP
-92 GKYDV
+92 GKYNI
-97 TVEYIGFDKITL
+97 TLEYIGFDKIIL
-109 KDKMIQSNVDLGTFQ
+109 KDKVISINEDFGIFE
-124 LEIAAEALEGVELVG
+124 LEIVAESLNEVELVG

-176 SVDVEGNVALRGNE
+176 SVDVEGNVALRGNQ

-242 NIILKKEELEGFNG
+242 NVILKKEELEGFNG
-256 SFIVNGGLPTT
+256 SFILNGGAPTT

-272 TLNWRTKKMN
+272 TLNWRTKKLN
-282 IFSTTSLRNS
+282 IFSTTSLRDS
-292 ESRGGGIFE
+292 ESRGGGDFE

-307 VSFVNEDR
+307 VRFVNEDR
-315 DYQRNRNSVF
+315 DYQRNRKSIF
-325 FNLGAEYYFD
+325 FNLGAEYYFND
-335 DKTSLV
+335 DTSLTI
-341 VSGFVRK
+341 SGFVRT
-348 SNNESNNT
+348 SDNESNNNT
-356 TEIDNL
+356 KIDNL
-362 NSAGVVID
+362 NAAGVVVD

-379 ELDNS
+379 EIDNS
-384 QQLTANFTKKFDD
+384 QQFTTNFTKKFDD
-397 KGHELIIEFQTE
+397 KGHELVIEFQTE
-409 ASGENE
+409 SSEEDE
-415 SDLAENTRTFNQ
+415 SDLAENTSTFNQ
-427 ESDTTEDQK
+427 ESDTFEDQS

-455 LGYRGDYSF
+455 IGYRGDFSL
-464 QETDYNVFDLLDS
+464 QETDYNVFDLLDN
-477 GRTVNNQLTNFLGFT
+477 GRTPNTELTNFLGFT
-492 QNVNAAYTQFGQKI
+492 QKINAAYAQFGKKI
-506 DKFSYLMGLRMEK
+506 NKFSYLIGLRMEK
-519 THIEIDQKTADIYKE
+519 THIEIDQKTTKIFKE
-534 KDYLDWFPTLNF
+534 KDYTDWFPTLNF

-599 DFGYLK
+599 DLGYLK
-605 RWDKFTFNGSVYYQK
+605 RWNKFTFNSSVYYQK
-620 ATQVIERITEST
+620 ATQVIERITETT
-632 GAFVVV
+632 GEFVVV
-638 SEDPLI
+638 SVNPLV

-649 RSTSVNISENIRTGT
+649 RSTSVNLSENIRTGT
-664 EFTLTYTPKRKVRI
+664 EFTLTYSPKRQVRL

-689 IGSYKGIA
+689 IGFYKGVP
-697 LDREIVSWFARINS
+697 LDRKIVSWFMRFNS
-711 SFPLPFGIN
+711 SFPLAFGIN
-720 TQLNGFYFGPRAN
+720 SQLNGFYFGPRAN
-733 AQTESKGVVQFS
+733 AQTESKGVVSFS

-762 VSDILN
+762 VSDIFN

-787 QWRQPSYIFTFT
+787 QWRQPSYVFTFT
-799 YRINERKMDRRR
+799 YRINERKMGKRRS
-811 NNRGGQFDGGGGE
+811 NRRGSLNDGGE
-824 EPEF
+824 ESDF

>member
-1 LNSQRALKST
+1 
-11 MKNIFLALILIGL
+11 MKNKFFALLFFGLISTL
-24 TPKLYAQ
+24 FAQ

-39 NFTKLKIEG
+39 NFSKLKLTGI
-48 AVIDKETQEPLEY
+48 VVDKETQEPLEY
-61 ATISLVNERFPE
+61 ATISLINKRFPE
-73 RIQGGITDTKGKF
+73 RIQGGITDAKGNF

-92 GKYDV
+92 GQY
-97 TVEYIGFDKITL
+97 TITIEYIGFDKVNIENKVL
-109 KDKMIQSNVDLGTFQ
+109 RENEDLGRIE
-124 LEIAAEALEGVELVG
+124 LEIAAETLQEVELVG

-176 SVDVEGNVALRGNE
+176 SVDVEGNIALRGNE

-256 SFIVNGGLPTT
+256 SFILNGGFPST

-272 TLNWRTKKMN
+272 TLNWRTKKLN
-282 IFSTTSLRNS
+282 LFSTTSLRNS

-307 VSFVNEDR
+307 VRFVNEDR
-315 DYQRNRNSVF
+315 DYQRFRNSIF
-325 FNLGAEYYFD
+325 FNLGAEYFFN
-335 DKTSLV
+335 DKTSLT

-356 TEIDNL
+356 TEIENL
-362 NSAGVVID
+362 NASGLVID
-370 QFGRYQFEE
+370 RFGRYQFEE
-379 ELDNS
+379 EVDNS
-384 QQLTANFTKKFDD
+384 QQLSANFTKKFDD

-409 ASGENE
+409 ASGEDE
-415 SDLAENTRTFNQ
+415 SDLAENTSTFNQ
-427 ESDTTEDQK
+427 ESETLEDQN

-455 LGYRGDYSF
+455 LGYRGDFST
-464 QETDYNVFDLLDS
+464 QKTEYNVFDLLES
-477 GRTVNNQLTNFLGFT
+477 GRTPNIQLTNFLGFT

-506 DKFSYLMGLRMEK
+506 EQFSYLMGLRMEK
-519 THIEIDQKTADIYKE
+519 THIEIDQRTSNIYKE
-534 KDYLDWFPTLNF
+534 KDYTDWFPTLNL
-546 SFEFTEKENIT
+546 SFEFSEKENIT

-578 TSLTFFRQGNPD
+578 TSLTFFREGNPD
-590 LDPSYSNLF
+590 LDPSYSNLY
-599 DFGYLK
+599 DLGYLK
-605 RWDKFTFNGSVYYQK
+605 RWDKFTFNGSIYYQK
-620 ATQVIERITEST
+620 ATQVIERITEAT
-632 GAFVVV
+632 GELVVV
-638 SEDPLI
+638 SEDPLV
-644 ELPEF
+644 ELPQF
-649 RSTSVNISENIRTGT
+649 RSTSINLSENARTGT
-664 EFTLTYTPKRKVRI
+664 EFTLTYSPKRRVRI

-689 IGSYKGIA
+689 IGSYKGVA
-697 LDREIVSWFARINS
+697 LDREIISWFARLNS
-711 SFPLPFGIN
+711 SFPMPFGIN
-720 TQLNGFYFGPRAN
+720 TQFNGFYFGPRAN
-733 AQTESKGVVQFS
+733 AQTESKGIVTFS

-752 FNDKATLSFR
+752 LNDKATLSFR

-768 SSRRKST
+768 SSKRKST

-787 QWRQPSYIFTFT
+787 QWRQPTYIFTFT
-799 YRINERKMDRRR
+799 YRVNERKMDRRR
-811 NNRGGQFDGGGGE
+811 NNRGQNFGDGDE
-824 EPEF
+824 QPDF

>member
-1 LNSQRALKST
+1 
-11 MKNIFLALILIGL
+11 MKNNFFALLFLGLISILF
-24 TPKLYAQ
+24 AQ

-39 NFTKLKIEG
+39 NFSKLKLTGI
-48 AVIDKETQEPLEY
+48 VLDKETQEPLEY
-61 ATISLVNERFPE
+61 ATISLINKRFPE
-73 RIQGGITDTKGKF
+73 RIQGGITDAKGNF

-92 GKYDV
+92 GQYTISID
-97 TVEYIGFDKITL
+97 YIGFDKINIENKVL
-109 KDKMIQSNVDLGTFQ
+109 RENEDLGRIE
-124 LEIAAEALEGVELVG
+124 LEIAAETLQEVELVG

-165 VADVLDNVPSV
+165 VADVLDNLPSV
-176 SVDVEGNVALRGNE
+176 SVDVEGNIALRGNE

-256 SFIVNGGLPTT
+256 SFILNGGFPTT

-272 TLNWRTKKMN
+272 TLNWRTKKLN
-282 IFSTTSLRNS
+282 LFSTTSLRNS

-307 VSFVNEDR
+307 VRFVNEDR
-315 DYQRNRNSVF
+315 DYQRFRNSIF
-325 FNLGAEYYFD
+325 FNLGTEYFFN
-335 DKTSLV
+335 DKTSLT

-356 TEIDNL
+356 TEIENL
-362 NSAGVVID
+362 NASGLVID
-370 QFGRYQFEE
+370 RFGRYQFEE
-379 ELDNS
+379 EVDNS
-384 QQLTANFTKKFDD
+384 QQFTANFTKKFDD

-409 ASGENE
+409 TSGEDE
-415 SDLAENTRTFNQ
+415 SDLAENTSTFNQ
-427 ESDTTEDQK
+427 ESETHEDQS

-449 ENTQFE
+449 QNIQFE
-455 LGYRGDYSF
+455 LGYRGNFST
-464 QETDYNVFDLLDS
+464 QETDYNVFDLLES
-477 GRTVNNQLTNFLGFT
+477 GRMPNVQLTNFLGFT

-506 DKFSYLMGLRMEK
+506 EQFSYLMGLRMEK
-519 THIEIDQKTADIYKE
+519 THIEIDQRTSNIYKE
-534 KDYLDWFPTLNF
+534 KDYTDWFPTLNL
-546 SFEFTEKENIT
+546 SFKFNEKENIT

-578 TSLTFFRQGNPD
+578 TSLTFFREGNPD
-590 LDPSYSNLF
+590 LDPSYSNLY
-599 DFGYLK
+599 DLGYLK
-605 RWDKFTFNGSVYYQK
+605 RWGKFTFNGSIYYQK
-620 ATQVIERITEST
+620 TTQVIERITEAT
-632 GAFVVV
+632 GELVVV
-638 SEDPLI
+638 SQDPLV
-644 ELPEF
+644 ELPQF
-649 RSTSVNISENIRTGT
+649 RSTSINLSENARTGT
-664 EFTLTYTPKRKVRI
+664 EFTLTYTPKRRVRI

-689 IGSYKGIA
+689 IGSYKGVA
-697 LDREIVSWFARINS
+697 LDREIISWFARLNS
-711 SFPLPFGIN
+711 SFPIPFGIN
-720 TQLNGFYFGPRAN
+720 TQFNGFYFGPRAN
-733 AQTESKGVVQFS
+733 AQTVSKGVLRFS
-745 GALNKPM
+745 GALNKPL

-768 SSRRKST
+768 SSKRKST
-775 TETADFRNYTEF
+775 TETSDFRNYTEF
-787 QWRQPSYIFTFT
+787 QWRQPTYIFTFT

-811 NNRGGQFDGGGGE
+811 NNRGRNFGEGE
-824 EPEF
+824 EQPDF

>member
-1 LNSQRALKST
+1 
-11 MKNIFLALILIGL
+11 MKNKFFSLLFLGLISTLF
-24 TPKLYAQ
+24 AQ

-39 NFTKLKIEG
+39 NFSKLKLTGI
-48 AVIDKETQEPLEY
+48 VVDKETQKPLEY
-61 ATISLVNERFPE
+61 TTISLINKRFPE
-73 RIQGGITDTKGKF
+73 RIQGGITDAKGNF

-92 GKYDV
+92 GQY
-97 TVEYIGFDKITL
+97 TISIEYIGFDKINIENKVL
-109 KDKMIQSNVDLGTFQ
+109 RENEDLGRIE
-124 LEIAAEALEGVELVG
+124 LEIAAETLQEVELVG

-176 SVDVEGNVALRGNE
+176 SVDVEGNIALRGNE

-256 SFIVNGGLPTT
+256 SFILNGGFPTT

-272 TLNWRTKKMN
+272 TLNWRTKKLN
-282 IFSTTSLRNS
+282 LFSTTSLRNS

-307 VSFVNEDR
+307 VRFVNEDR
-315 DYQRNRNSVF
+315 DYQRFRNSIF
-325 FNLGAEYYFD
+325 FNLGAEYFFN
-335 DKTSLV
+335 DKTSLT

-356 TEIDNL
+356 TEIENL
-362 NSAGVVID
+362 NASGLVID
-370 QFGRYQFEE
+370 RFGRYQFEE
-379 ELDNS
+379 EVDNS
-384 QQLTANFTKKFDD
+384 QQFTANFTKKFDD

-409 ASGENE
+409 ASGEDE
-415 SDLAENTRTFNQ
+415 SDLAENTSTFNQ
-427 ESDTTEDQK
+427 ESETLEDQS

-455 LGYRGDYSF
+455 LGYRGNFST
-464 QETDYNVFDLLDS
+464 QETEYNVFDLLES
-477 GRTVNNQLTNFLGFT
+477 GRTPNVQLTNFLGFT

-506 DKFSYLMGLRMEK
+506 EQFSYLMGLRMEK
-519 THIEIDQKTADIYKE
+519 THIEIDQRTSNIYKE
-534 KDYLDWFPTLNF
+534 KDYTDWFPTLNL
-546 SFEFTEKENIT
+546 SFEFSEKENIT

-568 SWSLNPFRSL
+568 SWSLNHFRSL
-578 TSLTFFRQGNPD
+578 TSLTFFREGNPD
-590 LDPSYSNLF
+590 LDPSYSNLY
-599 DFGYLK
+599 DLGYLK
-605 RWDKFTFNGSVYYQK
+605 RWDKFTFNGSIYYQK
-620 ATQVIERITEST
+620 ATQVIERITEAT
-632 GAFVVV
+632 GELVVV
-638 SEDPLI
+638 SEDPLV
-644 ELPEF
+644 ELPQF
-649 RSTSVNISENIRTGT
+649 RSTSINLSENARTGT
-664 EFTLTYTPKRKVRI
+664 EFTLTYTPKRRVRI

-689 IGSYKGIA
+689 IGSYKGVA
-697 LDREIVSWFARINS
+697 LDREIISWFARLNS
-711 SFPLPFGIN
+711 SFPIPFGIN
-720 TQLNGFYFGPRAN
+720 TQFNGFYFGPRAN
-733 AQTESKGVVQFS
+733 AQTESKGVVTFS
-745 GALNKPM
+745 GALNKPL

-768 SSRRKST
+768 SSKRKST

-787 QWRQPSYIFTFT
+787 QWRQPTYIFTFT

-811 NNRGGQFDGGGGE
+811 NNRGQNFGDGDE
-824 EPEF
+824 QPDF

>member
-1 LNSQRALKST
+1 MKRLIVVLFLFGLSISGFSQQ
-11 MKNIFLALILIGL
+11 
-24 TPKLYAQ
+24 P
-31 RPQGGGPG
+31 GGKK
-39 NFTKLKIEG
+39 FKKIKIEG
-48 AVIDKETQEPLEY
+48 VVIDKETQDPLEY
-61 ATISLVNERFPE
+61 TTISLLNDSSPDL
-73 RIQGGITDTKGKF
+73 IQGGITDKNGKF
-86 NLEVFP
+86 IIEVFP
-92 GKYDV
+92 GKYNI
-97 TVEYIGFDKITL
+97 TLEYIGFDKIIL
-109 KDKMIQSNVDLGTFQ
+109 KDKVISINEDFGIFE
-124 LEIAAEALEGVELVG
+124 LEIVTESLNEVELVG

-176 SVDVEGNVALRGNE
+176 SVDVEGNVALRGNQ

-217 ESIEKV
+217 ESIDKV

-242 NIILKKEELEGFNG
+242 NVILKKEELEGFNG
-256 SFIVNGGLPTT
+256 SFILNGGAPTT

-272 TLNWRTKKMN
+272 TLNWRTKKFN
-282 IFSTTSLRNS
+282 IFSTTSLRDS
-292 ESRGGGIFE
+292 ESRGGGDFK

-307 VSFVNEDR
+307 VRFVNEDR
-315 DYQRNRNSVF
+315 DYQRNRKSIF
-325 FNLGAEYYFD
+325 FNLGAEYYFND
-335 DKTSLV
+335 DTSLTI
-341 VSGFVRK
+341 SGFVRT
-348 SNNESNNT
+348 SDNESNNNT
-356 TEIDNL
+356 KIDNL
-362 NSAGVVID
+362 NAAGVVVD

-379 ELDNS
+379 EIDNS
-384 QQLTANFTKKFDD
+384 QQFTTNFTKKFDD
-397 KGHELIIEFQTE
+397 KGHELVIEFQTE
-409 ASGENE
+409 SSEEDE
-415 SDLAENTRTFNQ
+415 SDLAENTSTFNQ
-427 ESDTTEDQK
+427 ESDTFEDQS

-455 LGYRGDYSF
+455 IGYRGDFSL
-464 QETDYNVFDLLDS
+464 QETDYNVFDLLDN
-477 GRTVNNQLTNFLGFT
+477 GRTPNTELTNFLGFT
-492 QNVNAAYTQFGQKI
+492 QKINAAYAQFGKKI
-506 DKFSYLMGLRMEK
+506 NKFSYLIGLRMEK
-519 THIEIDQKTADIYKE
+519 THIEIDQKTTKIFKE
-534 KDYLDWFPTLNF
+534 KDYTDWFPTLNF

-590 LDPSYSNLF
+590 LDPSYSKLF
-599 DFGYLK
+599 DLGYLK
-605 RWDKFTFNGSVYYQK
+605 RWNKFTFNSSVYYQK
-620 ATQVIERITEST
+620 ATQVIERITETT
-632 GAFVVV
+632 GELVVV
-638 SEDPLI
+638 SLDPLV

-649 RSTSVNISENIRTGT
+649 RSTSVNLSENIRTGT
-664 EFTLTYTPKRKVRI
+664 EFTLTYSPKRQVRL

-689 IGSYKGIA
+689 IGFYKGVP
-697 LDREIVSWFARINS
+697 LDRKIVSWFMRFNS
-711 SFPLPFGIN
+711 SFPLAFGIN

-733 AQTESKGVVQFS
+733 AQTESKGVVSFS

-762 VSDILN
+762 VSDIFN

-787 QWRQPSYIFTFT
+787 QWRQPSYVFTFT
-799 YRINERKMDRRR
+799 YRINERKMGKRR
-811 NNRGGQFDGGGGE
+811 NNRRGSLNDGGE
-824 EPEF
+824 ESDF

>member
-1 LNSQRALKST
+1 MQKIVCS
-11 MKNIFLALILIGL
+11 LILFGIGFTL
-24 TPKLYAQ
+24 HAQ
-31 RPQGGGPG
+31 RPKTAEDG
-39 NFTKLKIEG
+39 FKKIKIEG
-48 AVIDKETQEPLEY
+48 IVVDKETQEPLEY
-61 ATISLVNERFPE
+61 ATISLLNKRFPN
-73 RIQGGITDTKGKF
+73 RIQGGITDTQGGF
-86 NLEVFP
+86 NLDVFT
-92 GKYDV
+92 GKYNV
-97 TVEYIGFDKITL
+97 TIEYIGFDKIIL
-109 KDKMIQSNVDLGTFQ
+109 KDKVISTNENFGKFE
-124 LEIAAEALEGVELVG
+124 LEISAESLNEIELVG

-176 SVDVEGNVALRGNE
+176 SVDVEGNIALRGNE

-256 SFIVNGGLPTT
+256 SFIANGGFPTT

-307 VSFVNEDR
+307 VRFVNEDR
-315 DYQRNRNSVF
+315 NYQRNRKSIF
-325 FNLGAEYYFD
+325 FNLGAEYLFD
-335 DKTSLV
+335 EKTSLTL
-341 VSGFVRK
+341 SGFIRK
-348 SNNESNNT
+348 SINESDNT

-362 NSAGVVID
+362 DASGQSIN
-370 QFGRYQFEE
+370 QFGRYQSEE
-379 ELDNS
+379 EIDNS
-384 QQLTANFTKKFDD
+384 KQFTANLTKKFDQE
-397 KGHELIIEFQTE
+397 GHELIIEFQTE
-409 ASGENE
+409 TSGEDE
-415 SDLAENTRTFNQ
+415 SDLAENTNIFDQ
-427 ESDTTEDQK
+427 ESESLENQR
-436 RTLLQMDYVWPVN
+436 RTLIQIDYVWPIDK
-449 ENTQFE
+449 NTQFE
-455 LGYRGDYSF
+455 LGYRGNFGF
-464 QETDYNVFDLLDS
+464 QETEYNVFDLLNT
-477 GRTVNNQLTNFLGFT
+477 GRIPNTRLTNFLGFT
-492 QNVNAAYTQFGQKI
+492 QNVNAAYTQFGRKI
-506 DKFSYLMGLRMEK
+506 NKFSYLMGLRMEK
-519 THIEIDQKTADIYKE
+519 THIEIDQRTSNIYKE
-534 KDYLDWFPTLNF
+534 KDYTDWFPTLNLSYEF
-546 SFEFTEKENIT
+546 SEKENIT
-557 LGYSRRIRRPR
+557 LGYSRRVRRPR

-590 LDPSYSNLF
+590 LDPSYSNLL

-605 RWDKFTFNGSVYYQK
+605 RWDKFTFNGSLYYQK
-620 ATQVIERITEST
+620 ATQVIERITEAT
-632 GAFVVV
+632 GEFVQV
-638 SEDPLI
+638 SENPFL

-649 RSTSVNISENIRTGT
+649 RFTSINLSENIRTGT

-678 SGNFNI
+678 SSNFNI

-689 IGSYKGIA
+689 IGTYRGIP
-697 LDREIVSWFARINS
+697 LDREIVSWFARVNS
-711 SFPLPFGIN
+711 SFPLPLGIN
-720 TQLNGFYFGPRAN
+720 AQLRGFYFGPRAN
-733 AQTESKGVVQFS
+733 AQTESKGIITFS

-752 FNDKATLSFR
+752 LKDKGTLSFR

-775 TETADFRNYTEF
+775 TETADFKNYTEF
-787 QWRQPSYIFTFT
+787 QWRQPTYVFTFT
-799 YRINERKMDRRR
+799 YRINERKNDQKR
-811 NNRGGQFDGGGGE
+811 NSRGNNNGGGDE
-824 EPEF
+824 EQEF

>member
-1 LNSQRALKST
+1 MKRLIVVLFLFGLSISGFSQQPGGKKLK
-11 MKNIFLALILIGL
+11 KI
-24 TPKLYAQ
+24 
-31 RPQGGGPG
+31 
-39 NFTKLKIEG
+39 KIEG
-48 AVIDKETQEPLEY
+48 VVIDKETQDPLEY
-61 ATISLVNERFPE
+61 TTISLLNDSSPDL
-73 RIQGGITDTKGKF
+73 IQGGITDKNGKF
-86 NLEVFP
+86 IIEVFP
-92 GKYDV
+92 GKYNI
-97 TVEYIGFDKITL
+97 TLEYIGFDKIIL
-109 KDKMIQSNVDLGTFQ
+109 KDKVISINEDFGIFE
-124 LEIAAEALEGVELVG
+124 LEIVTESLNEVELVG

-176 SVDVEGNVALRGNE
+176 SVDVEGNVALRGNQ

-217 ESIEKV
+217 ESIDKV

-242 NIILKKEELEGFNG
+242 NVILKKEELEGFNG
-256 SFIVNGGLPTT
+256 SFILNGGAPTT

-272 TLNWRTKKMN
+272 TLNWRTKKFN
-282 IFSTTSLRNS
+282 IFSTTSLRDS
-292 ESRGGGIFE
+292 ESRGGGDFE

-307 VSFVNEDR
+307 VRFVNEDR
-315 DYQRNRNSVF
+315 DYQRNRKSIF
-325 FNLGAEYYFD
+325 FNLGAEYYFND
-335 DKTSLV
+335 DTSLTI
-341 VSGFVRK
+341 SGFVRT
-348 SNNESNNT
+348 SDNESNNNT
-356 TEIDNL
+356 KIDNL
-362 NSAGVVID
+362 NAAGVVVD

-379 ELDNS
+379 EIDNS
-384 QQLTANFTKKFDD
+384 QQFTTNFTKKFDD
-397 KGHELIIEFQTE
+397 KGHELVIEFQTE
-409 ASGENE
+409 SSEEDE
-415 SDLAENTRTFNQ
+415 SDLAENTSTFNQ
-427 ESDTTEDQK
+427 ESDTFEDQS
-436 RTLLQMDYVWPVN
+436 RTLLQMDYVWPIN

-455 LGYRGDYSF
+455 IGYRGDFSL
-464 QETDYNVFDLLDS
+464 QETDYNVFDLLDN
-477 GRTVNNQLTNFLGFT
+477 GRTPNTELTNFLGFT
-492 QNVNAAYTQFGQKI
+492 QKINAAYAQFGKKI
-506 DKFSYLMGLRMEK
+506 NKFSYLIGLRMEK
-519 THIEIDQKTADIYKE
+519 THIVIDQKTTKIFKE
-534 KDYLDWFPTLNF
+534 KDYTDWFPTLNF

-590 LDPSYSNLF
+590 LDPSYSKLF
-599 DFGYLK
+599 DLGYLK
-605 RWDKFTFNGSVYYQK
+605 RWNKFTFNSSVYYQK
-620 ATQVIERITEST
+620 ATQVIERITETT
-632 GAFVVV
+632 GELVVV
-638 SEDPLI
+638 SLDPLV

-664 EFTLTYTPKRKVRI
+664 EFTLTYSPKRQVRL

-689 IGSYKGIA
+689 IGFYKGVP
-697 LDREIVSWFARINS
+697 LDRKIVSWFMRFNS
-711 SFPLPFGIN
+711 SFPLAFGIN

-733 AQTESKGVVQFS
+733 AQTESKGVVSFS

-762 VSDILN
+762 VSDIFN

-787 QWRQPSYIFTFT
+787 QWRQPSYVFTFT
-799 YRINERKMDRRR
+799 YRINERKMGKRR
-811 NNRGGQFDGGGGE
+811 NNRRGSLNDGGE
-824 EPEF
+824 ESDF

>member
-1 LNSQRALKST
+1 MKRLIVVLFLFGLSISGFSQQ
-11 MKNIFLALILIGL
+11 
-24 TPKLYAQ
+24 P
-31 RPQGGGPG
+31 GG
-39 NFTKLKIEG
+39 NKFKKIKIEG
-48 AVIDKETQEPLEY
+48 VVIDKETQDPLEY
-61 ATISLVNERFPE
+61 TTISLLNDSSPDL
-73 RIQGGITDTKGKF
+73 IQGGITDKNGKF
-86 NLEVFP
+86 IIEVFP
-92 GKYDV
+92 GKYNI
-97 TVEYIGFDKITL
+97 TLEYIGFDKIIL
-109 KDKMIQSNVDLGTFQ
+109 KDKVISINEDFGIFE
-124 LEIAAEALEGVELVG
+124 LEIVAESLNEVELVG

-176 SVDVEGNVALRGNE
+176 SVDVEGNVALRGNQ

-242 NIILKKEELEGFNG
+242 NVILKKEELEGFNG
-256 SFIVNGGLPTT
+256 SFILNGGAPTT

-272 TLNWRTKKMN
+272 TLNWRTKKLN
-282 IFSTTSLRNS
+282 IFSTTSLRDS
-292 ESRGGGIFE
+292 ESRGGGDFE

-307 VSFVNEDR
+307 VRFVNEDR
-315 DYQRNRNSVF
+315 DYQRNRKSIF
-325 FNLGAEYYFD
+325 FNLGAEYYFND
-335 DKTSLV
+335 DTSLTI
-341 VSGFVRK
+341 SGFVRT
-348 SNNESNNT
+348 SDNESNNNT
-356 TEIDNL
+356 KIDNL
-362 NSAGVVID
+362 NAAGVVVD

-379 ELDNS
+379 EIDNS
-384 QQLTANFTKKFDD
+384 QQFTTNFTKKFDD
-397 KGHELIIEFQTE
+397 KGHELVIEFQTE
-409 ASGENE
+409 SSEEDE
-415 SDLAENTRTFNQ
+415 SDLAENTSTFNQ
-427 ESDTTEDQK
+427 ESDTFEDQS
-436 RTLLQMDYVWPVN
+436 RTLLQMDYIWPVN

-455 LGYRGDYSF
+455 IGYRGDFSL
-464 QETDYNVFDLLDS
+464 QETDYNVFDLLDN
-477 GRTVNNQLTNFLGFT
+477 GRTPNTELTNFLGFT
-492 QNVNAAYTQFGQKI
+492 QKINAAYAQFGKKI
-506 DKFSYLMGLRMEK
+506 NKFSYLIGLRMEK
-519 THIEIDQKTADIYKE
+519 THIEIDQKTTKIFKE
-534 KDYLDWFPTLNF
+534 KDYTDWFPTLNF

-578 TSLTFFRQGNPD
+578 TSLTFFRQGNPN

-599 DFGYLK
+599 DLGYLK
-605 RWDKFTFNGSVYYQK
+605 RWNKFTFNSSVYYQK
-620 ATQVIERITEST
+620 ATQVIERITETT
-632 GAFVVV
+632 GELVVV
-638 SEDPLI
+638 SVNPLV

-649 RSTSVNISENIRTGT
+649 RSTSVNLSENIRTGT
-664 EFTLTYTPKRKVRI
+664 EFTLTYSPKRQVRL

-689 IGSYKGIA
+689 IGFYKGIP
-697 LDREIVSWFARINS
+697 LDRKIVSWFMRFNS
-711 SFPLPFGIN
+711 SFPLAFGIN

-733 AQTESKGVVQFS
+733 AQTESKGVVSFS

-762 VSDILN
+762 VSDIFN

-787 QWRQPSYIFTFT
+787 QWRQPSYVFTFT
-799 YRINERKMDRRR
+799 YRINERKMGKRR
-811 NNRGGQFDGGGGE
+811 NNRRGSLNDGGE
-824 EPEF
+824 ESDF